1 MRGDFI
7 DRFTCLAGL
16 AILALVSACS
26 SESAKRTAYE
36 TLQNVR
42 ERECLKNPSATDC
55 GKRDSYE
62 DYERQRKA
70 LENPPE

>member
-1 MRGDFI
+1 MSSFFGVL
-7 DRFTCLAGL
+7 CLA
-16 AILALVSACS
+16 AIILVSGCS

-42 ERECLKNPSATDC
+42 EQECLKNPSADC
-55 GKRDSYE
+55 GKRQSYE

-70 LENPPE
+70 LEPPQ